1 MKNKESRRI
10 VIIFFIISIY
20 YLPYLLLDWIGVAG
34 IKEGTAPI
42 EYRILKLLLPTVFM
56 VILNRKMKIKK
67 SIINY
72 ISFLFVI
79 VNILSNILHK
89 SDGGSIE
96 ILIFFI
102 CFIFYPT
109 LNFKY
114 FKLKYL
120 FSVFIFS
127 LGSVLFEK
135 YLLFKLLQVQ
145 PAFVMSWQERYLGNM
160 GGPNI
165 LGSFINL
172 IWLLL
177 IFKFDDKN
185 NKLKLLITLIT
196 FYIITLTDSDAAII
210 VFMLS
215 LWYIILKKIK
225 KLKIIYLLLSCWGA
239 AMIIYLK
246 IEGLINDGGNISR
259 IKSVIYYLREIK
271 LLNLEYIFNEN
282 TFFTILFSY
291 GIIMAI
297 MYILF
302 WIELY
307 LENVRS
313 YKKIKKFYLMKQ
325 IIFGQ
330 VLLYSL
336 VLPIKFSFPMN
347 ILYILSLKLDKK
359 Y

>member
-1 MKNKESRRI
+1 
-10 VIIFFIISIY
+10 
-20 YLPYLLLDWIGVAG
+20 
-34 IKEGTAPI
+34 
-42 EYRILKLLLPTVFM
+42 
-56 VILNRKMKIKK
+56 
-67 SIINY
+67 
-72 ISFLFVI
+72 VI

-196 FYIITLTDSDAAII
+196 FYIITLTDSDTAII

-225 KLKIIYLLLSCWGA
+225 KLKIIYLLLSCLGA
-239 AMIIYLK
+239 AMIIYL
-246 IEGLINDGGNISR
+246 
-259 IKSVIYYLREIK
+259 
-271 LLNLEYIFNEN
+271 
-282 TFFTILFSY
+282 
-291 GIIMAI
+291 
-297 MYILF
+297 
-302 WIELY
+302 
-307 LENVRS
+307 
-313 YKKIKKFYLMKQ
+313 
-325 IIFGQ
+325 
-330 VLLYSL
+330 
-336 VLPIKFSFPMN
+336 
-347 ILYILSLKLDKK
+347 
-359 Y
+359 